1 MVSRPPRE
9 AGASG
14 VQLWNQDT
22 GDVNAI
28 AFDQTGSRT
37 LEVPTGRYGVMAYA
51 MGGDEANWANSVTLI
66 GDPDE
71 WIDGDRTYTFDA
83 RKAHKVTVKTPRPA
97 DAQSVGIAWHRKVGD
112 RDAVSGWAY
121 NDRVANGVYVQDFG
135 KVATAPSRSCSAG
148 TSRSRC

>member
-1 MVSRPPRE
+1 NQVTVRAIGRDGQPATTK

-22 GDVNAI
+22 GDVNGI

-37 LEVPTGRYGVMAYA
+37 LEVPTGRYSVMAYA
-51 MGGDEANWANSVTLI
+51 MGGDEANWANSITLL

-121 NDRVANGVYVQDFG
+121 NGRVANGIYVQDFG
-135 KVATAPSRSCSAG
+135 KVANG
-148 TSRSRC
+148 TFQV